1 MVAYRKMTLLAEESI
16 VNRIYMIRDQKV
28 MIDRDLAELYG
39 VETKRLKEAVRRNIN
54 RFPPDFMFEMNI
66 KELENWRTQFASSK
80 EDLLGLRYT
89 PFCFSEQGVTMVS
102 CILNSERAVSVNIQ
116 VIRVFSKMRGSLM
129 MSKDIFLKLEQ
140 LEKRMMHQDK
150 KISKNEGDVRVII
163 ETLKKLVSTAKES
176 RPVVGFRRQHEGK
189 EDGC

>member
-1 MVAYRKMTLLAEESI
+1 MTADRKIAIVAEENI
-16 VNRIYMIRDQKV
+16 LNRIYMVRDQKV

-39 VETKRLKEAVRRNIN
+39 VETKRLKEAVRRNAN

-116 VIRVFSKMRGSLM
+116 VIRVFSKMRGALI

-140 LEKRMMHQDK
+140 LEKRMMYQDK
-150 KISKNEGDVRVII
+150 KIDKNEDDVRVII
-163 ETLKKLVSTAKES
+163 ETLKKLVGTAKER
-176 RPVVGFRRQHEGK
+176 RPVVGFRRQEEKGEGH
-189 EDGC
+189 

>member
-1 MVAYRKMTLLAEESI
+1 MAAYRKIAMLAEESI
-16 VNRIYMIRDQKV
+16 VNRIYLIRDQKV

-54 RFPPDFMFEMNI
+54 RFPADFMFEMNI

-116 VIRVFSKMRGSLM
+116 VIRVFSKMRGALI

-140 LEKRMMHQDK
+140 LEKRMMYQDK
-150 KISKNEGDVRVII
+150 KIDKNEDDVRVII
-163 ETLKKLVSTAKES
+163 ETLKKLVGTAKER
-176 RPVVGFRRQHEGK
+176 RPIVGFRRQEEKGEGH
-189 EDGC
+189 

>member
-1 MVAYRKMTLLAEESI
+1 MAAYRKIAMLAEESI
-16 VNRIYMIRDQKV
+16 VNRIYLIRDQKV

-39 VETKRLKEAVRRNIN
+39 VETKRLKEAVRRNIK
-54 RFPPDFMFEMNI
+54 RFPADFMFEMNI

-116 VIRVFSKMRGSLM
+116 VIRVFSKMRGALI

-140 LEKRMMHQDK
+140 LEKRMMYQDK
-150 KISKNEGDVRVII
+150 KIDKNEDDVRVII
-163 ETLKKLVSTAKES
+163 ETLKKLVGTAKER
-176 RPVVGFRRQHEGK
+176 RPVVGFRRQEEKGEGH
-189 EDGC
+189 